1 MELPRCAIVRQN
13 FPRRSVGDAAAAVRT
28 AMRQARGLEHLPAGA
43 SVAVAVGSRGIAQI
57 DAIVRALVD
66 SLRQRGLRPFLFPA
80 MGSHGAATASGQAQV
95 LAKFGITGERIGC
108 PVRSSLAVIPL
119 GRTPEGIDVVA
130 DRLAMRADAVVLV
143 ARVKW
148 HTDFAGRLESG
159 LFKMMA
165 IGLGKLAGARIYH
178 AHGHRLGLEAVI
190 RSVGRHLLASGRIA
204 GGLAILEDAWHE
216 VAHVEFVP
224 AAQMEK
230 REEELLEL
238 VKSWM
243 PRLPVDEV
251 DLLLVDEI
259 GKNWSGS
266 GMDPKII
273 NRDIHGNVNPWPFAP
288 RVGRVIARGLHPLSY
303 GNAIGIGMADAVH
316 ERLVRAMRRRPTYVN
331 GLTSGALACLKIP
344 ATFRSDRQCLEAL
357 ARTTGKLQGR
367 DLGIAWIRN
376 TQDLTVVGL
385 SENLLEEALRRPHVE
400 LVAPPR
406 AMEFDAAGNLQEWLQ
421 QWGKTP
427 EPAAP
432 HRRAAGSRR
441 ARDANPGRKN
451 SN

>member
-1 MELPRCAIVRQN
+1 MDLPRCAIVRQN
-13 FPRRSVGDAAAAVRT
+13 FPHRSVGDVAAAVRA
-28 AMRQARGLEHLPAGA
+28 AMRNEALSTLPAGA
-43 SVAVAVGSRGIAQI
+43 SVAVGVGSRGIAQI
-57 DAIVRALVD
+57 DAIVATLIAC
-66 SLRQRGLRPFLFPA
+66 LKERGLRPFLFPA
-80 MGSHGAATASGQAQV
+80 MGSHGAATAKGQGQV
-95 LAKFGITGERIGC
+95 LARFGLTPDRIGC
-108 PVRSSLAVIPL
+108 PVRSSLAVVEL
-119 GRTPEGIDVVA
+119 GRTAEGIDVVA
-130 DRLAMRADAVVLV
+130 DRLALQADAILLV

-165 IGLGKLAGARIYH
+165 IGLGKYAGAQIYH
-178 AHGHRLGLEAVI
+178 AHGHRLGLETVI
-190 RSVGRHLLASGRIA
+190 RSVGRLVLATGKIA
-204 GGLAILEDAWHE
+204 GGLAILEDAWRD

-224 AAQMEK
+224 AAIMER

-243 PRLPVDEV
+243 PRLPVNEV

-303 GNAIGIGMADAVH
+303 GNAIGIGMADAVLA
-316 ERLVRAMRRRPTYVN
+316 RLVRAMRKRPTYVN

-344 ATFRSDRQCLEAL
+344 ATFRSDRDCLHAL
-357 ARTTGKLQGR
+357 ARSTGKLRGS
-367 DLGIAWIRN
+367 DLALAWIRN
-376 TQDLTVVGL
+376 TQDLTLLAL
-385 SENLLEEALRRPHVE
+385 SENLLPQALAQPHVE

-406 AMEFDAAGNLQEWLQ
+406 PLEFDPSGHLAEWL
-421 QWGKTP
+421 
-427 EPAAP
+427 
-432 HRRAAGSRR
+432 
-441 ARDANPGRKN
+441 RDTC
-451 SN
+451 